1 MSETEAKILAL
12 MQRVDKLEH
21 ALLVMTSWHHGQD
34 QYVRSILGPEAVQA
48 AEVEHGYCSD
58 TPLGDK

>member
-1 MSETEAKILAL
+1 MSDTNTKIRAL
-12 MQRVDKLEH
+12 MERVDKLEH
-21 ALLVMTSWHHGQD
+21 ALLVMSSWHHGQD

-58 TPLGDK
+58 TPLGEE